1 MRVLHVTLT
10 GITLA
15 RVTTISLKVTDS
27 LLRRLNQAASSRG
40 VTKSHL
46 VREVLSQALETRA
59 NAEAGS
65 CYDLARDLAGCV
77 QGVPKDLATNPAYLE
92 AFGK

>member
-1 MRVLHVTLT
+1 MRVTLP
-10 GITLA
+10 GNTLA
-15 RVTTISLKVTDS
+15 RVTTISLKLPDS

-59 NAEAGS
+59 SAEAGS
-65 CYDLARDLAGCV
+65 CYDLAHDLAGCV
-77 QGVPKDLATNPAYLE
+77 KGIPKDLATNPAYLE
-92 AFGK
+92 AFGQ